1 MKGLFSK
8 VMGVIAGVVALFGIS
23 VGYGTASV
31 ANAKASVTNVTA
43 SVPDISGK
51 SALYLEHGKSI
62 GSSIG
67 TLICQDHESHASHV
81 SHGSHHSHS
90 SGY

>member
-8 VMGVIAGVVALFGIS
+8 GMGVIAGLVALFGIS
-23 VGYGTASV
+23 VGNGTASV
-31 ANAKASVTNVTA
+31 ADTTA
-43 SVPDISGK
+43 SVANVSGK

-62 GSSIG
+62 GSNTGII
-67 TLICQDHESHASHV
+67 ICQHDSHSSHSSHASHV
-81 SHGSHHSHS
+81 SHS

>member
-8 VMGVIAGVVALFGIS
+8 VLGVIVSAVALFSI
-23 VGYGTASV
+23 
-31 ANAKASVTNVTA
+31 SVTNVKA
-43 SVPDISGK
+43 STPDITGK

-62 GSSIG
+62 ASSID
-67 TLICQDHESHASHV
+67 TINWHTSHASHE
-81 SHGSHHSHS
+81 SHESHVSHS

>member
-8 VMGVIAGVVALFGIS
+8 VIGVIASSVALFGIS
-23 VGYGTASV
+23 VA
-31 ANAKASVTNVTA
+31 NVTPA
-43 SVPDISGK
+43 VPVADITGK

-62 GSSIG
+62 DSSID
-67 TLICQDHESHASHV
+67 TLSWHSSHASHESHASHA
-81 SHGSHHSHS
+81 SHA